1 MVNQEHQMPHR
12 CGIITA
18 RPAKPEVIAV
28 QPEEGTVHQSLLPP
42 TSKLFVFCLFIVM
55 TYLEGAKKKIT
66 PLMEEAKLISDDE
79 ANELGKKDVDG

>member
-28 QPEEGTVHQSLLPP
+28 QPEDGII
-42 TSKLFVFCLFIVM
+42 TSEKTLHFIFLSIVM
-55 TYLEGAKKKIT
+55 TYLESAKKKIM

-79 ANELGKKDVDG
+79 ASELGRKDVDR